1 MSLAEDGRPL
11 SLTWHYTPREI
22 VADGVIHGL
31 GVLLG
36 FAGAV
41 ALVATAVTT
50 HLGLGERAAVVV
62 YAAALVLM
70 LGVSALYNLY
80 PVSPRKWLLRRAD
93 HALIYLMIAGTYTP
107 LVALVGS
114 GIRAY
119 ALLAII
125 WVVALIGI
133 AVKLLLP
140 GRFDRLSI
148 GLYLLLGWSGLLAY
162 ESVIA
167 GGSEYMCL
175 APIVTV
181 GRRSGIPHTT
191 HRRIP
196 IEVGD
201 AVFLEIGAC
210 IARYTAPM
218 MRTVAIGPCSQE
230 LQRMAEA
237 SAMSVDTLID
247 HIRPGVPGGEIACY
261 AGETLRGLPTELIW
275 HGYYGYSVGLG
286 FPPVWADAPV
296 HIRDGSDSVI
306 EAGMVFHCN
315 TSLRRAGEYGAS
327 CGETVLVTED
337 GCEVLTAVPR
347 GLQIK

>member
-167 GGSEYMCL
+167 ALQPTALWLLGIGGALYS
-175 APIVTV
+175 
-181 GRRSGIPHTT
+181 
-191 HRRIP
+191 
-196 IEVGD
+196 
-201 AVFLEIGAC
+201 IGV
-210 IARYTAPM
+210 IF
-218 MRTVAIGPCSQE
+218 
-230 LQRMAEA
+230 
-237 SAMSVDTLID
+237 
-247 HIRPGVPGGEIACY
+247 HIWRP
-261 AGETLRGLPTELIW
+261 LPFQNAIW
-275 HGYYGYSVGLG
+275 HGFVLAAAACHYGTI
-286 FPPVWADAPV
+286 WASLNGAP
-296 HIRDGSDSVI
+296 
-306 EAGMVFHCN
+306 
-315 TSLRRAGEYGAS
+315 
-327 CGETVLVTED
+327 
-337 GCEVLTAVPR
+337 LT
-347 GLQIK
+347 